1 MNTLFC
7 AGVGP
12 SSARPSTD
20 QRRASGESLR
30 SAGGE
35 SGSTRSRRSS
45 FALERASFDANRSSL
60 EAFGLR
66 NGNRPSGE
74 LAEVCHCLSIRDSPL
89 LLVIRNRLRGLLNL
103 LQMHCIIYTGGVEYW
118 GHPARFTC
126 EMQVSVLQGLSKQD
140 TAQAVAALCERAG
153 LPDALRDRYV
163 TLGVVPPDTPLPMNM
178 LKRLWGLN
186 NESDAEA
193 TANMFETKVGCSSKE
208 PMLCLGHRM
217 FCCTC
222 SGN

>member
-1 MNTLFC
+1 M
-7 AGVGP
+7 
-12 SSARPSTD
+12 SA
-20 QRRASGESLR
+20 
-30 SAGGE
+30 
-35 SGSTRSRRSS
+35 
-45 FALERASFDANRSSL
+45 
-60 EAFGLR
+60 
-66 NGNRPSGE
+66 
-74 LAEVCHCLSIRDSPL
+74 
-89 LLVIRNRLRGLLNL
+89 
-103 LQMHCIIYTGGVEYW
+103 
-118 GHPARFTC
+118 
-126 EMQVSVLQGLSKQD
+126 LQGLSKQD

-186 NESDAEA
+186 NEGDAEA